1 MKRILFYFFSILI
14 FINLVGFKKLNIS
27 PTMKEAMFY
36 KKLENN
42 FVQCQLCF
50 RNCLIPPGKRGFCGV
65 RENRNGLLYSLVYSN
80 LSAIQ
85 IDPIEKEPSFHMLP
99 GSKILCIGTAGCNF
113 RCKFCHN
120 WHMSFATVEETYNYN
135 LSPVEI
141 VDLAKKKKC
150 QTVSFTY
157 NEPTVFYELML
168 DVMRLAKKEGL
179 KTLFHTNGAMN
190 EEPLRELLKYTDSV
204 TVDLKGFTQEFYSNL
219 PENAKLEPVLRNLKI
234 IKEENKHL
242 EIVNLVIPTAN
253 DNEEDVRKMCLWI
266 KENLGED
273 TPVHF
278 NRFSPTYKFT
288 HLSYTPIQTLER
300 LKEIADQVGLRYV
313 YIGNAPGHKFNST
326 YCPVCKNR
334 LIYRIHFSILENNI
348 ENGKCKFCGNR
359 IQGIWR

>member
-1 MKRILFYFFSILI
+1 MKKIFLLLI
-14 FINLVGFKKLNIS
+14 FLVGFKELISS

-36 KKLENN
+36 KKLEDN
-42 FVQCQLCF
+42 FVQCNLCF
-50 RNCLIPPGKRGFCGV
+50 RNCTIPPGKRGFCGV
-65 RENRNGLLYSLVYSN
+65 RENREGKLYSLVYSAPC
-80 LSAIQ
+80 AIQ

-120 WHMSFATVEETYNYN
+120 WHMSFATVEETHNYPI
-135 LSPVEI
+135 SPQEI
-141 VDLAKKKKC
+141 IDLAKKEKC

-168 DVMRLAKKEGL
+168 EVMRLAKREGL

-204 TVDLKGFTQEFYSNL
+204 TVDLKGFTQDFYKNL
-219 PENAKLEPVLRNLKI
+219 PEEAFLEPVLRNLKI
-234 IKEENKHL
+234 IKEMNKHL

-253 DNEEDVRKMCLWI
+253 DDEEDFERMCLWI
-266 KENLGED
+266 KENLGQD
-273 TPVHF
+273 TPLHI
-278 NRFSPTYKFT
+278 NRFSPTYKFS
-288 HLSYTPIQTLER
+288 HLPSTPIITLER
-300 LKEIADQVGLRYV
+300 LKEIADRVGLRYV

-334 LIYRIHFSILENNI
+334 LIHRIHFSVLENNI
-348 ENGKCKFCGNR
+348 KGGLCKFCRNR
-359 IQGIWR
+359 IPGIWD